1 MREMF
6 KDGGFPIKGVDRDD
20 HGKEEVRWEAV
31 KIEKQRLDEKLSLP
45 PADYK
50 EHDMAVIK
58 Q

>member
-1 MREMF
+1 MF